1 MNKRGSEKI
10 NAGMFL
16 LYLIIIAAGVTLLVS
31 SYVNTPVEIR
41 PIESKLLYEKLMDCF
56 VENAFLNEKVLAND
70 FDVYSECHINKAVIE
85 NSNLFF
91 EFNFLNE
98 SGENIRLAI
107 LSEGSLERESRR
119 QYCNVISNTNTADA
133 IACLYKNE
141 TYFYYNKGVKSVKI
155 VGWVASFNK
164 GVRDA

>member
-16 LYLIIIAAGVTLLVS
+16 LYLIIIAAGVTLLIS

-56 VENAFLNEKVLAND
+56 AKNAFLNEKVLLSD
-70 FDVYSECHINKAVIE
+70 FDVYSECQINRAVIE

-98 SGENIRLAI
+98 SGESIRPAI
-107 LSEGSLERESRR
+107 FSSESSERNSRR
-119 QYCNVISNTNTADA
+119 LYCNSIINTKTPDV

-141 TYFYYNKGVKSVKI
+141 TYFYYDKSIKSVKI
-155 VGWVASFNK
+155 VGWVASFNQ